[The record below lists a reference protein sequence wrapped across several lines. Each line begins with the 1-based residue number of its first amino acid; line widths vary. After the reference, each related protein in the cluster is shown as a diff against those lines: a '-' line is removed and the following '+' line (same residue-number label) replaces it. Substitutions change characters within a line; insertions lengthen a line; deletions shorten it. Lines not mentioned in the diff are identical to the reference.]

1 MKNKLCSNTKL
12 IILKPNLSR
21 KILMLSTYRTANGI
35 VAEAL
40 RLATVVAND
49 RLAGKGGSGGSSG
62 GSGGRKKGNPADV
75 IELTSSIFNKE
86 VSCKSKA
93 EIESFYRAIFRSN

>member
-1 MKNKLCSNTKL
+1 MADSTDQGHFYPKRTISHALNSCTDPNDWL
-12 IILKPNLSR
+12 ILTLHF
-21 KILMLSTYRTANGI
+21 LRTANGI

-62 GSGGRKKGNPADV
+62 GSGGSKKGNPADV
-75 IELTSSIFNKE
+75 IELTSSVFNKE
-86 VSCKSKA
+86 VSFQVV
-93 EIESFYRAIFRSN
+93 IIVF